1 MFQKSKMY
9 FEIRYKKMRNLKVLF
24 LIHNS
29 RFIKGL
35 IVLVGEKL
43 GCATI
48 VISKN
53 CNLR

>member
-1 MFQKSKMY
+1 MFQKFKMY
-9 FEIRYKKMRNLKVLF
+9 LEIRCRKMRNLKVLF

-29 RFIKGL
+29 RFIEGL

-43 GCATI
+43 GCAII